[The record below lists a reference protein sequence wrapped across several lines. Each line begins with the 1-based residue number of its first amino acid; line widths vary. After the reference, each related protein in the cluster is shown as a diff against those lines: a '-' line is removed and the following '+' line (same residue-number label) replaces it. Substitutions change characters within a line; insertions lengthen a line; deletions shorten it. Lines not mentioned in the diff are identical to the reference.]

1 MSARKERNAVGS
13 FAECCI
19 PSHSDDNS
27 VQGIR
32 QKLSNAVFGFRI
44 AIEDGT
50 MKKRA
55 KHSSLLESVKALFF
69 VVIAARL
76 S

>member
-1 MSARKERNAVGS
+1 MYL
-13 FAECCI
+13 
-19 PSHSDDNS
+19 PYSDDKS

-32 QKLSNAVFGFRI
+32 QKLSNAVFGFRF
-44 AIEDGT
+44 AIVDGT

-69 VVIAARL
+69 VVIAVRL